1 MFKTYEELIRDTDF
15 TQRVFNRIGKIF
27 PNLSNWEAYNNNI
40 ENMPLSMEDKE
51 KLDEISSIVRE
62 MFEAEGCSHL
72 TTKQVNNLLNTF
84 GAVEDQLKNLSDEQ
98 LEAAAAG
105 ANALK
110 NIMKKPGGATLVN
123 NLAKDMEQLNNLSG
137 GPGIY

>member
-51 KLDEISSIVRE
+51 KLDFIEIDLDNDLKKKKSKNKIFGS
-62 MFEAEGCSHL
+62 F
-72 TTKQVNNLLNTF
+72 KKLNSKSKKK
-84 GAVEDQLKNLSDEQ
+84 L
-98 LEAAAAG
+98 
-105 ANALK
+105 AN
-110 NIMKKPGGATLVN
+110 
-123 NLAKDMEQLNNLSG
+123 E
-137 GPGIY
+137 